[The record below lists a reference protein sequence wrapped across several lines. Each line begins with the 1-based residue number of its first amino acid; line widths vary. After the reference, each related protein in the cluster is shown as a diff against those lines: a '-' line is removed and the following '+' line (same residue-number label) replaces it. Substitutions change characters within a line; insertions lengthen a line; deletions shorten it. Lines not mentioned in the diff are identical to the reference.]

1 MSSGN
6 RSLYKKNTVKNH
18 LKNPCKNKNHTQK
31 IITNWKKCS
40 EGGVKWDGRLKSFS
54 KVMESPSKQMKF
66 SWSLSSKWN

>member
-40 EGGVKWDGRLKSFS
+40 EGGVKVGWEIKIIFKGNGKRF
-54 KVMESPSKQMKF
+54 
-66 SWSLSSKWN
+66 